1 MYAESNLRRG
11 FGCQDT
17 TLRQTWSASFIRPK
31 SLTRAK
37 CAGSKGLS
45 RGSHMGGKRRDL
57 ALVSRKNTS
66 VENGVLGVL
75 KFGHTHGHGGTLDI
89 FTLLP

>member
-1 MYAESNLRRG
+1 MG
-11 FGCQDT
+11 P
-17 TLRQTWSASFIRPK
+17 TW
-31 SLTRAK
+31 
-37 CAGSKGLS
+37 
-45 RGSHMGGKRRDL
+45 GKRRDL

-89 FTLLP
+89 FTLMFLLRYNSADVALA